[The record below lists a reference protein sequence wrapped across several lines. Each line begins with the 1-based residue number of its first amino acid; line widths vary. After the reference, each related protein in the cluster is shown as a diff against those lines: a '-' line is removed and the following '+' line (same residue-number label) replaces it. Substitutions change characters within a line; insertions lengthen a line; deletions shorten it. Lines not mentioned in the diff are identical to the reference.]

1 LNRCYVNEDRHVSRV
16 SVIITTYN
24 RPRALAQVLAGLA
37 LQTHMADEVIVADDG
52 SGEETASLIAELTAR
67 LPYPL
72 VHVRHADKGFRAAK
86 IRNAAIRRSAGAYL
100 VLLDGD
106 CIPNRHFVKDH
117 LRLAKTGCF
126 FQGKRVLVARSLA
139 DAFGWAQANDSWGLL
154 KSLISGSLGNAHH
167 LIRLPWFPSLSAPG
181 LSGTR
186 SCNLGVFRSDLF
198 AVNGFNEAFV
208 GWGRE
213 DSELAA
219 RLYKIGLK
227 RRTHP
232 FMAICF
238 HLWHAENSRQRLA
251 ENDEML
257 NKAIISDEYFTP
269 QGLVKGPEDKA

>member
-1 LNRCYVNEDRHVSRV
+1 MDHVS
-16 SVIITTYN
+16 IIVTTYN
-24 RPRALAQVLAGLA
+24 RPGALEQVLAGLA
-37 LQTHMADEVIVADDG
+37 QQTRLADEVIVADDG
-52 SGEETASLIAELTAR
+52 SGEETASLIAELTDR

-72 VHVRHADKGFRAAK
+72 AHVWHADKGFRAAK
-86 IRNAAIRRSAGAYL
+86 IRNAAIRRSTGAYL

-126 FQGKRVLVARSLA
+126 FQGKRVLVAQSSA
-139 DAFGWAQANDSWGLL
+139 DAFGRAQANDSWGLL
-154 KSLISGSLGNAHH
+154 KSFISGRLGNAHH
-167 LIRLPWFPSLSAPG
+167 LIRLPWLPAMISPG

-186 SCNLGVFRSDLF
+186 SCNLGLFRSDLF

-213 DSELAA
+213 DSELVA
-219 RLYKIGLK
+219 RLYKWGLK

-238 HLWHAENSRQRLA
+238 HLWHAENSRQRMA
-251 ENDEML
+251 ENDDML
-257 NKAIISDEYFTP
+257 NKAISSDDYFTP
-269 QGLVKGPEDKA
+269 QGLVKGSGDPG